1 MQQKASLDMA
11 SSPVRYGAPG
21 VLLTASIGALLSL
34 ALSGFVF
41 GINNNE
47 FHLPIVGLLY
57 DEPQFAHDEFM
68 QSLRYFSS
76 GLWLLLR
83 GADHYVDPHLLFLGL
98 DYISRLIAF
107 LGFLVCADLLGI
119 RTSKDRAIFTGILC
133 LTILLRGISYAGA
146 GGLFINYFTHSE
158 FANGLTLFTLY
169 FAIRGRMAIAFLF
182 NGAVFF
188 INAFFAIWNA
198 LPLGLIILFLLFTRR
213 ITISKLLIEGA
224 VGLLLFAAL
233 SYPVVSNILANP
245 ELGMTPDFDIT
256 VFHIQN
262 NPTHFLFSYAS
273 LNQKLAMF
281 FVVILSMASFATLGR
296 PARPFLYAMSGYVV
310 VYLMGIAAPYLTH
323 NMTILNL
330 HLLRVSTMF
339 HLLAALGS
347 ASLIVR
353 WLASEEYV
361 FKKVLAPVQ
370 IALLCS
376 EKHLVLLSP
385 FPIIL
390 SHFPRFMSRLSS
402 WSVKR
407 RWRFDLAA
415 LIVIVVADA
424 IWIGSTVVE
433 NVKDAKSVSEWAVLG
448 HWARQ
453 KTRSDAVFLIPAL
466 DNYRPAPSREDE
478 EIAYTLS
485 GSTAFEYESHRQIWV
500 AYKQGGA
507 VMVKPSFYKTW
518 WRRVSE
524 VDALQSLDEK
534 LAYARAN
541 TIDYVI
547 EICGSKEDGTTIF
560 KTDHLCVYPSR

>member
-1 MQQKASLDMA
+1 MQQKASLGTA
-11 SSPVRYGAPG
+11 SSSVRYDAPG
-21 VLLTASIGALLSL
+21 LLLTAIIGALLSL

-57 DEPQFAHDEFM
+57 DEPQFAHDEFI

-83 GADHYVDPHLLFLGL
+83 GADRYVDPHLLFLGL
-98 DYISRLIAF
+98 DYISRFIAF

-119 RTSKDRAIFTGILC
+119 RTSKDRAIFTGFLC
-133 LTILLRGISYAGA
+133 LTILMRRFSYAGA

-169 FAIRGRMAIAFLF
+169 FAIRGRLAIAFLF

-188 INAFFAIWNA
+188 INAFFAVWNA
-198 LPLGLIILFLLFTRR
+198 IPLGLIIVFLLFTRR
-213 ITISKLLIEGA
+213 ISIPKMLIEGA

-233 SYPVVSNILANP
+233 SYPVVSNIMANP
-245 ELGMTPDFDIT
+245 EFGVTPDFDIV
-256 VFHIQN
+256 VFHAQY
-262 NPTHFLFSYAS
+262 NPSHFLFAYTPF
-273 LNQKLAMF
+273 NQKLAMF
-281 FVVILSMASFATLGR
+281 FVIILSMASFATLGR
-296 PARPFLYAMSGYVV
+296 TARPFLLAMSGYVV
-310 VYLMGIAAPYLTH
+310 VYVIGIAASYFTH
-323 NMTILNL
+323 NMTVLDL

-347 ASLIVR
+347 ATLIVR

-376 EKHLVLLSP
+376 EKHLLLLSP

-390 SHFPRFMSRLSS
+390 SHFPIFMSRLSS
-402 WSVKR
+402 WSAKR

-415 LIVIVVADA
+415 LIVVVVADA
-424 IWIGSTVVE
+424 VWIGGTVAE
-433 NVKDAKSVSEWAVLG
+433 NIREAKSVSEWEALG

-453 KTRSDAVFLIPAL
+453 KTRSEAVFLIPAFGN
-466 DNYRPAPSREDE
+466 DVPAPSREAE
-478 EIAYTLS
+478 EASDTLS
-485 GSTAFEYESHRQIWV
+485 GSMVFEYASYRQIWV
-500 AYKQGGA
+500 VDKQGGA
-507 VMVKPSFYKTW
+507 TMLKPSFYKTW
-518 WRRVSE
+518 RRRESE
-524 VDALQSLDEK
+524 VEALRSLDEK
-534 LAYARAN
+534 LTYARAN
-541 TIDYVI
+541 AIDYVI
-547 EICGSKEDGTTIF
+547 EPCGSIEDETIVF
-560 KTDHLCVYPSR
+560 KTDHLCVYRSR